1 MSEIYIIT
9 NGTRILRSEL
19 LGKEACYL
27 LLKHLY
33 RSGGFKRYEDLEK
46 SLTLTDNPI
55 MLIELLK
62 NAHALEVIGI
72 GPEKKY
78 SLTRSGR
85 RWFTYLRV
93 INTDDIAGHL
103 ELKMGMSEIQNTFF
117 NEIKEKAGLLR
128 KIYIVSPFLTDLDFL
143 DKLLETISGSSIR
156 KETLYFVTRPVENV
170 RFERGKHE
178 EFIRKLEDMDIS
190 YKLVSDLHAKLFLGA
205 AYERSES
212 FAIVSSL
219 NITPNPII
227 DVGVLIKGEL
237 EEIQDLIDALEES
250 VKKL

>member
-1 MSEIYIIT
+1 MSEVYIIA

-19 LGKEACYL
+19 LGREVCYL

-33 RSGGFKRYEDLEK
+33 KSGGFKRCEDLEK
-46 SLTLTDNPI
+46 SLPLVDNFVT
-55 MLIELLK
+55 LIELLR
-62 NAHALEVIGI
+62 NAHALEIIGI

-78 SLTRSGR
+78 ALSKSGR

-103 ELKMGMSEIQNTFF
+103 ELKIGMSEIQNTFF
-117 NEIKEKAGLLR
+117 NEIKEKASFLR
-128 KIYIVSPFLTDLDFL
+128 KVYVVSPFLTDLDFL
-143 DKLLETISGSSIR
+143 EKLLETISGSMR

-170 RFERGKHE
+170 RFEREKHK
-178 EFIRKLEDMDIS
+178 EFIRKLEDVDIP
-190 YKLVSDLHAKLFLGA
+190 YKLVSNLHAKLFLGA

-212 FAIVSSL
+212 FAIISSL